1 MKLHKH
7 HLLKVMGIALLG
19 FNSASVS
26 AVTLTSSTH
35 HRAYFDDNPTD
46 EITHG
51 PGNTGEIRLV
61 SPGTLRRL
69 SANDTLLDDTAS
81 TPLSIEK
88 PVFEDVGL
96 FHGRKFFTELFRI
109 DAPGTYQATLT
120 DFVFPNPLKRIGM
133 NITTATESLGML
145 TEPGFFTFDAKPGNY
160 FVSFF
165 GKAHHLG
172 QYGIDISRAGSPS
185 IVSSPVPLPAAVWL
199 FGSGLMGLAGVVRRK
214 TVI

>member
-1 MKLHKH
+1 MKFHKH
-7 HLLKVMGIALLG
+7 HLLKVMGIALLC

-26 AVTLTSSTH
+26 AAMLTSGRNIVSFADSHIPRQVPDTEAAG
-35 HRAYFDDNPTD
+35 RIQISSSGSLSLSTD
-46 EITHG
+46 EDHDASDIESS
-51 PGNTGEIRLV
+51 PIPTGE
-61 SPGTLRRL
+61 S
-69 SANDTLLDDTAS
+69 
-81 TPLSIEK
+81 
-88 PVFEDVGL
+88 VFEDVGL

-120 DFVFPNPLKRIGM
+120 DFVFPNPLKRVGM

-172 QYGIDISRAGSPS
+172 QYGIDISRTG
-185 IVSSPVPLPAAVWL
+185 SPVPVPAAVWL
-199 FGSGLMGLAGVVRRK
+199 FGSGLMGLVGVVRRK